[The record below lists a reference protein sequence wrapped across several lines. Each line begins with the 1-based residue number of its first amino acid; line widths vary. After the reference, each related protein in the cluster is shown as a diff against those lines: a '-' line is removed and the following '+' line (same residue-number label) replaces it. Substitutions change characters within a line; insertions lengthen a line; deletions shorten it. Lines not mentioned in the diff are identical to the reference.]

1 MYVVTAEPAVGMPTA
16 GKQGNF
22 NLSWQMQ
29 FGNCWEYNKNKAQQ
43 QTWVHRFI
51 AGYQKTPTFGSKYC
65 LKSRIIHIFHGL
77 AIQTSNGIKL
87 FSAILLY
94 AYVYYMINENS
105 SKTGL
110 SS

>member
-29 FGNCWEYNKNKAQQ
+29 CGNCWEYNKNKAQQ

-51 AGYQKTPTFGSKYC
+51 AGYQKRQHLGQNT
-65 LKSRIIHIFHGL
+65 
-77 AIQTSNGIKL
+77 
-87 FSAILLY
+87 
-94 AYVYYMINENS
+94 V
-105 SKTGL
+105 
-110 SS
+110 